1 MIPPGPPLE
10 ILYLDNHL
18 IAVNKPFGLATQ
30 SEGKGEPSLLE
41 WTRAWIKEEFQKPG
55 TVYLGMVHRLDQP
68 VAGVALFARTSK
80 AASRLSAQFRE
91 RSTKK
96 LYRAVVEGRIDPPAG
111 RLTAYIRKEKNRKAT
126 VFPRPAPDAKEAELV
141 YRTIESL
148 EPGKRPEATPP
159 GACPASVTLGSM
171 GSTRI
176 TRNTSREP
184 SESGHSAPGRSP
196 ASVVEVEP
204 LTGRFHQIRAQL
216 AFAGHPIVGDVKY
229 GAARPLPERHIALYS
244 FRLVFR
250 HPVTGE
256 ETAVEAPEP
265 PGWPFV

>member
-1 MIPPGPPLE
+1 MPPGPPLE

-41 WTRAWIKEEFQKPG
+41 STRAWIKEEFQKPG
-55 TVYLGMVHRLDQP
+55 NVYLGMIHRLDQP

-148 EPGKRPEATPP
+148 APSSA
-159 GACPASVTLGSM
+159 TLGAM
-171 GSTRI
+171 GPT
-176 TRNTSREP
+176 
-184 SESGHSAPGRSP
+184 
-196 ASVVEVEP
+196 VVEVEP

-229 GAARPLPERHIALYS
+229 GAARPLPDRHIALYS

-250 HPVTGE
+250 HPVTGK